1 MSPRQP
7 PEKTD
12 LAPWPDQPRP
22 GIPSQP
28 GTWDE
33 QAALDPKT
41 AWPRPR
47 PAKLLWLARSLLAAR
62 WWLVQLRQSPTA
74 LVGLIIVG
82 TYLFTAFFGP
92 LLAPYPYTEF
102 HLSDTLHPP
111 SAQYW
116 FGTDQFGRDIF
127 SRVLVGSRNIFILAA
142 TATALGL
149 ILGIT
154 IGLIAGYYGRLL
166 DEVLMRLMDVM
177 MSFPSLLLALLI
189 LSMLGPDL
197 INIIIG
203 IAIVFMPRV
212 ARVVRSVVLGIRT
225 HEFVDAAR
233 VRGESDFYIMVREIL
248 PNATGPIIV
257 EGSIRT
263 SYAILLGAALG
274 FLGLGVQP
282 PAPDWGLQ
290 VSEGR
295 NFILAAPWVVA
306 FPSLAI
312 ASLVVGVNLLA
323 DGLGHMLHISAQS
336 WEMTQVVSVGD
347 QGDEESISKAGHPEG
362 TPQEAE
368 TLLASQLTEGET
380 R

>member
-1 MSPRQP
+1 M
-7 PEKTD
+7 K
-12 LAPWPDQPRP
+12 LA
-22 GIPSQP
+22 
-28 GTWDE
+28 
-33 QAALDPKT
+33 QAALDLAT
-41 AWPRPR
+41 ARPRPR
-47 PAKLLWLARSLLAAR
+47 PVLAA
-62 WWLVQLRQSPTA
+62 WQWLQGLRRFPTA

-82 TYLFTAFFGP
+82 AYVFMAFFGP

-111 SAQYW
+111 STTYL

-127 SRVLVGSRNIFILAA
+127 SRVIVGSRNILVLAI

-154 IGLIAGYYGRLL
+154 VGLAAGYYGGLL
-166 DEVLMRLMDVM
+166 DEICMRLMDVM

-189 LSMLGPDL
+189 LSTLGSAL
-197 INIIIG
+197 INVILG
-203 IAIVFMPRV
+203 IAVVFMPRV
-212 ARVVRSVVLGIRT
+212 ARVVRSVVLDIKT
-225 HEFVDAAR
+225 KEFVDAAR
-233 VRGESDFYIMVREIL
+233 VRGESGFYIMVREIL
-248 PNATGPIIV
+248 PNATGPVIV
-257 EGSIRT
+257 EGSIRI

-295 NFILAAPWVVA
+295 KFILAAPWVVV

-323 DGLGHMLHISAQS
+323 DGLGHIMHSSTQS
-336 WEMTQVVSVGD
+336 WQTVRVS
-347 QGDEESISKAGHPEG
+347 DERDELSASETG
-362 TPQEAE
+362 QERE
-368 TLLASQLTEGET
+368 T
-380 R
+380 

>member
-1 MSPRQP
+1 VVLSSRQP
-7 PEKTD
+7 PQYTKLTQKPV
-12 LAPWPDQPRP
+12 LA
-22 GIPSQP
+22 
-28 GTWDE
+28 
-33 QAALDPKT
+33 
-41 AWPRPR
+41 AWGR
-47 PAKLLWLARSLLAAR
+47 LARLWR
-62 WWLVQLRQSPTA
+62 FPTA
-74 LVGLIIVG
+74 VVGLIIVG
-82 TYLFTAFFGP
+82 TYALMALLGP

-102 HLSDTLHPP
+102 HISDTLHPP
-111 SAQYW
+111 STQYL

-127 SRVLVGSRNIFILAA
+127 SRVIVGSRNILVLATSA
-142 TATALGL
+142 TAFGL
-149 ILGIT
+149 LLGIT
-154 IGLIAGYYGRLL
+154 IGLIAGYYGGLL

-189 LSMLGPDL
+189 LSMLGSAL
-197 INIIIG
+197 INVILG

-212 ARVVRSVVLGIRT
+212 ARVVRSVVLGIKTR
-225 HEFVDAAR
+225 EFVDAAR
-233 VRGESDFYIMVREIL
+233 VRGESGFYIMVREIL

-257 EGSIRT
+257 EGSIRI

-323 DGLGHMLHISAQS
+323 DGLGHMMHISTQS
-336 WEMTQVVSVGD
+336 WEMMPVVSVSEKR
-347 QGDEESISKAGHPEG
+347 DEISIG
-362 TPQEAE
+362 EAD
-368 TLLASQLTEGET
+368 
-380 R
+380 